1 VNGLLSKPIIT
12 TQPSSPS
19 SVNAGDNVTLSVV
32 ASGGSLHYRW
42 WKTGTKENPPGK
54 VNDSSYSFP
63 VKEETAGT
71 YYVRVSNDAGEVTS
85 SYVSVYISKPVIKKQ
100 PSLPSGAIKIGDE
113 ITLEVVGEG
122 RDLHYSWSKDSA
134 RIDGAKSFKYTFV
147 VTADSL
153 EKRYRVLIE
162 NYLGNVE
169 SAPVTIRLKDK

>member
-1 VNGLLSKPIIT
+1 MEACIIGGGKPESKKI
-12 TQPSSPS
+12 
-19 SVNAGDNVTLSVV
+19 
-32 ASGGSLHYRW
+32 
-42 WKTGTKENPPGK
+42 PPGK

-122 RDLHYSWSKDSA
+122 RDLHYSWLKDSA
-134 RIDGAKSFKYTFV
+134 Q
-147 VTADSL
+147 
-153 EKRYRVLIE
+153 
-162 NYLGNVE
+162 E
-169 SAPVTIRLKDK
+169 SMEQKL